1 MKEKKVKKP
10 HKLALWWKSKSKT
23 DQMLMLFIG
32 VILLCFALL
41 IPVLAV
47 KYSINIRIPDEE
59 LESGAGIKTT
69 NDFYRFFSM
78 LFYDTSIFFQDRDDI
93 FMDWFN
99 INFMVAKNNPYLGAD
114 SSYPPLVLKIAQLFT
129 LMADYSRGA
138 GIARNS
144 MEGVYSIL
152 VFYAICLIPTYF
164 LTLVACRRAK
174 QPFWVSILLFLA
186 FLVSV
191 PFLFEYDR
199 GNYVLLALPFTIAF
213 FLWYNAKKK
222 WAREI
227 AYLCLAIAVGIKIY
241 PAAFALILLKEKR
254 FAGFVRTAAYSVVA
268 LVLPFAFFDGGF
280 DNIEAFLY
288 WLTDF
293 SGDKGTGVNVVVY
306 GVSYSYSPYNFYAI
320 LAGILGEGIID
331 LQVTQTAKLFEMLGK
346 LTTLWFIV
354 CILFVGLTANRTWKV
369 LLASALAT
377 LFVPSISFAYSG
389 LMFVAPILAFLFEKD
404 KQTIDWVY
412 LALFLLVLSP
422 VDSFNVLAYY
432 RLAFRWGVS
441 FMHVVQLL
449 SYMAMLGLLS
459 AESLLFYAKKVRKLP
474 AES

>member
-1 MKEKKVKKP
+1 MKEKTAQKL
-10 HKLALWWKSKSKT
+10 HKLALWWRGKSKEN
-23 DQMLMLFIG
+23 QMLMLFIG
-32 VILLCFALL
+32 IILLCFALL
-41 IPVLAV
+41 VPVMFI
-47 KYSINIRIPDEE
+47 KYAFNIRIPDEE
-59 LESGAGIKTT
+59 LASGAVIKTT

-78 LFYDTSIFFQDRDDI
+78 LFYDTNIFFQDRDDI

-114 SSYPPLVLKIAQLFT
+114 SSYPPLVLKIAQIFT
-129 LMADYSRGA
+129 AMADYSKGA
-138 GIARNS
+138 GVARNS

-152 VFYAICLIPTYF
+152 IFYAVCLIPTYV
-164 LTLVACRRAK
+164 LIYVACRRAK
-174 QPFWVSILLFLA
+174 QPFWVSLLLSFA
-186 FLVSV
+186 FSVSV

-199 GNYVLLALPFTIAF
+199 GNYVLMALPFTIAF
-213 FLWYNAKKK
+213 FLWYNSEKK
-222 WAREI
+222 WAREL
-227 AYLCLAIAVGIKIY
+227 AYLSLAISVGIKIY

-280 DNIEAFLY
+280 DNIEAFLH

-306 GVSYSYSPYNFYAI
+306 GVSYSFSPYNLYAI

-331 LQVTQTAKLFEMLGK
+331 LEVVQTAKAFEIVGK
-346 LTTLWFIV
+346 LTTLFIIV
-354 CILFVGLTANRTWKV
+354 CIFFAGLTANRGWKV

-389 LMFVAPILAFLFEKD
+389 CMFVVPILAFLFEKN
-404 KQTIDWVY
+404 KEKIDWAY
-412 LALFLLVLSP
+412 LVLFLLVLAP
-422 VDSFNVLAYY
+422 VDSFNVLGYY

-441 FMHVVQLL
+441 FMHIVQLL
-449 SYMAMLGLLS
+449 SYMAMLGLLT
-459 AESLLFYAKKVRKLP
+459 AESLLRYAKKVRKLP
-474 AES
+474 AGA